1 MASANNYDP
10 KHLMKLPGRALH
22 EHAQVS
28 DRVQSGSSYT
38 IQLCRLRGTG
48 GRISRDGTP
57 MSSIAVAL
65 WIAWPI
71 RAVLAAKHL
80 ERRRPIR

>member
-1 MASANNYDP
+1 MIFIIIPDDKIRVKMASANNYDP

-48 GRISRDGTP
+48 GRIGTDGTP
-57 MSSIAVAL
+57 MSRIAVAL
-65 WIAWPI
+65 
-71 RAVLAAKHL
+71 
-80 ERRRPIR
+80 